1 MRPSIWRAGHNRHI
15 GPAPLAAFILS
26 ALVGVL
32 SIAPAAA
39 ENNGNENNNSHNN
52 NGHPNQG
59 QYNNWQKE
67 NHGNQGNY
75 YGNPGNHYGN
85 NNAYRPVY
93 RQPYYYAQPVYVPPP
108 VYYPQWQTPGINLIF
123 PLDLR

>member
-1 MRPSIWRAGHNRHI
+1 MRPSIWRAGHNHGI
-15 GPAPLAAFILS
+15 GPRPVVAALVFS
-26 ALVGVL
+26 ALLGVL
-32 SIAPAAA
+32 SIAPASA
-39 ENNGNENNNSHNN
+39 ENSGNENHNN

-59 QYNNWQKE
+59 QNNNWQKD
-67 NHGNQGNY
+67 NH
-75 YGNPGNHYGN
+75 GNPGNHYG

-108 VYYPQWQTPGINLIF
+108 VYYPQWQSPGINLIF

>member
-1 MRPSIWRAGHNRHI
+1 MRPSIWRARHERAI
-15 GPAPLAAFILS
+15 GPSTVAALILS

-39 ENNGNENNNSHNN
+39 ENNGNENQNNGNQNHN

-59 QYNNWQKE
+59 QNNNWQNQ
-67 NHGNQGNY
+67 NHGNS
-75 YGNPGNHYGN
+75 GNHYG

-108 VYYPQWQTPGINLIF
+108 VYDPQWQTPGINLIF

>member
-1 MRPSIWRAGHNRHI
+1 MRPSIWRAGHDHGI
-15 GPAPLAAFILS
+15 GPGPLAVLVFS
-26 ALVGVL
+26 ALMGVL
-32 SIAPAAA
+32 TLAPAAA
-39 ENNGNENNNSHNN
+39 ENSGNEN
-52 NGHPNQG
+52 NGHPNQAR
-59 QYNNWQKE
+59 NNNGQKE

-108 VYYPQWQTPGINLIF
+108 VYYPQWPTPGINLVF
-123 PLDLR
+123 PIDLR